1 MKVKQ
6 IADLD
11 DSPVTNLARTLQTVF
26 RTRRTRH
33 KSETNRRSRE
43 HWCRRRTGFRLPRM
57 AYKIQYFRDGQ
68 HYAEVYWDAPLPDTR
83 DTARRG
89 LKRNRAQYATILDLE
104 HGARPVE
111 TLSAH

>member
-1 MKVKQ
+1 
-6 IADLD
+6 
-11 DSPVTNLARTLQTVF
+11 
-26 RTRRTRH
+26 
-33 KSETNRRSRE
+33 
-43 HWCRRRTGFRLPRM
+43 M

-68 HYAEVYWDAPLPDTR
+68 WYAEVYWDAPLPDTR
-83 DTARRG
+83 ETARRG